1 MTGGGGPTGGDMEG
15 RVRALETNF
24 EKMDGKLD
32 KILDRLAAHDVKLA
46 SLDGKLETI
55 DAKLDTKASATDLAR
70 IAGRVE
76 ALPTTWQMITLAFG
90 ILGGAFLILRFGLVH
105 AP

>member
-1 MTGGGGPTGGDMEG
+1 MTSGAGPTGGDMEG
-15 RVRALETNF
+15 RVRALEPNF

-32 KILDRLAAHDVKLA
+32 KILDRLTAHDVKLA
-46 SLDGKLETI
+46 SIE
-55 DAKLDTKASATDLAR
+55 AKLDTMASATDLAR
-70 IAGRVE
+70 IEGRVE
-76 ALPTTWQMITLAFG
+76 ALPTTWQMITLVFG